1 MTMDVRDVVSFKQG
15 QVIFHE
21 GDPPGALYIIEAGIV
36 EISRGQGEDRMVV
49 TERRSGDV
57 FGEMALVDNQ
67 PRSAT
72 ATALTDVH
80 AYTVSEEVFS
90 AYINELNPIIYR
102 VFKSLVGTIREMN
115 ETQTLLAH
123 ILNLRGRLS

>member
-1 MTMDVRDVVSFKQG
+1 MDMKDAVSFKQG
-15 QVIFHE
+15 EVIFHE
-21 GDPPGALYIIEAGIV
+21 GDPPGALFIIEAGIV
-36 EISRGQGEDRMVV
+36 EISRGKGEDRMVV

-57 FGEMALVDNQ
+57 FGEMALVDNM

-80 AYTVSEEVFS
+80 AYMVGEEVFS
-90 AYINELNPIIYR
+90 KYINELNPVIFR

-123 ILNLRGRLS
+123 ILNLRGRIS